1 MILALDVGNSHV
13 FGGLFE
19 DGTLRLQFRKT
30 SRPFSTSDELG
41 VFLRSVVR
49 ENGSDPSG
57 IQQIAICCVV
67 PEMLYSLRSCC
78 RKYFAVDPFVLQAG
92 TRTGLKIR
100 YRNPAEIGPDRI
112 ANAIA
117 AAHLYP
123 DRDIIVLD
131 FGTATTINVLSRHRE
146 YLGGVIL
153 PGLRIAME
161 ALEKN
166 TARLPTVEIVPP
178 ADGVMGRSTVESIQ
192 SGLFFGTRE
201 MVAGLTRR
209 LRQEAFGDAPALV
222 IGTGGF
228 ARLFEREGLFDT
240 LIPDLVLLGLARA
253 LDMNPDG
260 SKGWTARTVE
270 ATES

>member
-19 DGTLRLQFRKT
+19 SGTLLLQFRKT
-30 SRPFSTSDELG
+30 SRPFATSDELG
-41 VFLRSVVR
+41 VFLRNVVR
-49 ENGSDPSG
+49 ENGSDPSR
-57 IQQIAICCVV
+57 IQRISICCVV
-67 PEMLYSLRSCC
+67 PEVLYSLRSCC
-78 RKYFAVDPFVLQAG
+78 RKYFAIDPFVLQAG

-117 AAHLYP
+117 AIHLYP
-123 DRDIIVLD
+123 ASDVIVLD
-131 FGTATTINVLSRHRE
+131 FGTATTINVVSRHRE

-161 ALEKN
+161 ALERN
-166 TARLPTVEIVPP
+166 TARLPTVEIIPP
-178 ADGVMGRSTVESIQ
+178 GDVMGRSTVESIQ

-209 LRQEAFGDAPALV
+209 LRTEAFGDAPTVV

-228 ARLFEREGLFDT
+228 ARMFDREGLFDL
-240 LIPDLVLLGLARA
+240 LIPDLVLIGLTRA
-253 LDMNPDG
+253 LEMNPDG
-260 SKGWTARTVE
+260 SRPWTARG
-270 ATES
+270 ADDDR